1 MLMLR
6 GYLNRTSLFVRFLLV
21 GVVNT
26 FVGLSVMFF
35 MLHAA
40 HLSYWW
46 ATFSGNAVGALVS
59 FLLNRSF
66 TFRSDIS
73 VTKGAFRFFV
83 VMLLC
88 YYVAYSFGQMAARLI
103 VALSPYPF
111 ADVRNDLAVL
121 FGTLFY
127 TVLNYLG
134 QKIIVF
140 AAE

>member
-6 GYLNRTSLFVRFLLV
+6 GYLNRTSSLVRFLLV
-21 GVVNT
+21 GVINT

-35 MLHAA
+35 MLHIA

-46 ATFSGNAVGALVS
+46 ATFSGNAVGAIVS

-66 TFRSDIS
+66 TFQSDIS
-73 VTKGAFRFFV
+73 VTKGAFRFLV
-83 VMLLC
+83 VMLSC
-88 YYVAYSFGQMAARLI
+88 YYVAYSFSQMTARFI
-103 VALSPYPF
+103 VTLSSYPF
-111 ADVRNDLAVL
+111 ANVRDDLAVL

-140 AAE
+140 AAK